1 MPNLFPGVA
10 QERTVRSEPG
20 QLPRNGPFPTSDPKE
35 HEKEAAERWPDA
47 FKLSQQRTS
56 RYSAEQ
62 WKEAIAE
69 ADSIAQRFAELL
81 AAEEPPGA
89 AAAMDLAEEHRLS
102 IDRWYYPC
110 SKQMHAG
117 LAGTYMADS
126 RLFQHWENYGEGV
139 AQFVQDAIVA
149 NAAR

>member
-1 MPNLFPGVA
+1 MGHFD
-10 QERTVRSEPG
+10 
-20 QLPRNGPFPTSDPKE
+20 PRE
-35 HEKEAAERWPDA
+35 HVEEASERWPDT

-56 RYSAEQ
+56 GYTADQ

-69 ADSIAQRFAELL
+69 ADSISQRFVELL
-81 AAEEPPGA
+81 NAGEQPGS

-117 LAGTYMADS
+117 LAASCLADP
-126 RLFQHWENYGEGV
+126 RFFQHWEDYGQGV
-139 AQFVQDAIVA
+139 AQYVRDAILA
-149 NAAR
+149 NSHR